1 MLLIVKFLVKKSATN
16 FEVFLY
22 LLHELVKS
30 DIYDGDL
37 NADLH
42 SAVQTLDL
50 LTQAVNLVGGG
61 LGLLVPWLDQVYPR
75 LRQTLHIR
83 ILVLK
88 GGQISKLIKERWNK
102 NQMTLQGASE

>member
-1 MLLIVKFLVKKSATN
+1 MFQPIHVVGKLNKKKCVFNCMLLIVKFLVKKSATN

-50 LTQAVNLVGGG
+50 LTQAVDLVGGG
-61 LGLLVPWLDQVYPR
+61 LGLLVP
-75 LRQTLHIR
+75 
-83 ILVLK
+83 
-88 GGQISKLIKERWNK
+88 
-102 NQMTLQGASE
+102 

>member
-1 MLLIVKFLVKKSATN
+1 MLLIVKFLDKKSTTLV
-16 FEVFLY
+16 EVFPY
-22 LLHELVKS
+22 LLYELVKS

-61 LGLLVPWLDQVYPR
+61 LGLRVP
-75 LRQTLHIR
+75 
-83 ILVLK
+83 
-88 GGQISKLIKERWNK
+88 
-102 NQMTLQGASE
+102 